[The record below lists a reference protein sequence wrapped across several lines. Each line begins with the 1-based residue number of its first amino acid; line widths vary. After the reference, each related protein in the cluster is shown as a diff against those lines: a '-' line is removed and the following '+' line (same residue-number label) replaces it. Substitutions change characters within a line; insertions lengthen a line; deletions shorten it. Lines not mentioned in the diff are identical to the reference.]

1 MSHYTMRDFTSPD
14 LKQNPFPVLK
24 ELRTTAPLY
33 RFEIPNG
40 KHAWMVTRYD
50 DVLAIIKDPRIVK
63 DIRRV
68 LPPES
73 AASFISRSDAL
84 SMIRFHM
91 LSSDPPDHTRLRRLV
106 SKVFTPRMIEQLRP
120 RVQQITDELLDQV
133 QSQGQMDLISDFAF
147 PLPITVICEML
158 GVPVEDRQKFRVWSN
173 AFVDRSGLFQEDTE
187 ELPELGEF
195 VHYLQA
201 LIKEKRERPDDRLVS
216 QLVRVEEAGDKLS
229 ENELI
234 SMIFLLL
241 VAGHET
247 TVNLIGNGVLEL
259 LQHPDQWHQ
268 LQADPSLVRT
278 AVEEILR
285 YTSPVMVGT
294 GRWASENIEMHG
306 TVIAK
311 GDLVWIS
318 LMAANTD
325 PERFSAPE
333 ELDITR
339 EENEHLAFGKGIH
352 YCLGAPLARLEGQ
365 VALLTLVRRL
375 PDLHLK
381 VQPEE
386 LRWRP
391 GLLIH
396 GLQELP
402 VAF

>member
-1 MSHYTMRDFTSPD
+1 MITSY
-14 LKQNPFPVLK
+14 
-24 ELRTTAPLY
+24 E
-33 RFEIPNG
+33 
-40 KHAWMVTRYD
+40 
-50 DVLAIIKDPRIVK
+50 DVLAIIKDPRVVK
-63 DIRRV
+63 DIRHV
-68 LPPES
+68 S
-73 AASFISRSDAL
+73 ASENVANFVSRSDAFGML
-84 SMIRFHM
+84 IRFHM

-106 SKVFTPRMIEQLRP
+106 SKVFTPRMIEQLSP
-120 RVQQITDELLDQV
+120 RIQDITDELLDRV
-133 QSQGQMDLISDFAF
+133 QSQGQMDLISNFAF
-147 PLPITVICEML
+147 PLPITVISEML
-158 GVPVEDRQKFRVWSN
+158 GVPVEDRQKLRTWSS
-173 AFVDRSGLFQEDTE
+173 AFLDRSGLFQPDAE
-187 ELPELGEF
+187 EPPEVGEF

-201 LIKEKRERPDDRLVS
+201 LIKEKRERPDDHLVS
-216 QLVRVEEAGDKLS
+216 QLVSIEEAGDKLS

-241 VAGHET
+241 IAGHET

-259 LQHPDQWHQ
+259 LRRPDQWRK
-268 LQADPSLVRT
+268 LQADPSLVGT
-278 AVEEILR
+278 AVEELLR

-294 GRWASENIEMHG
+294 ARWASEDIEMHG
-306 TVIAK
+306 KVIAK

-325 PERFSAPE
+325 PARFSVPE

-352 YCLGAPLARLEGQ
+352 FCLGAPLARLEGRI
-365 VALLTLVRRL
+365 ALGTLVRRM

-386 LRWRP
+386 LKWRP
-391 GLLIH
+391 GLLMH

>member
-1 MSHYTMRDFTSPD
+1 MPHYTMIDFTSPD
-14 LKQNPFPVLK
+14 FKQDPFPAMRD
-24 ELRTTAPLY
+24 LRTNTPMY
-33 RFEIPNG
+33 RFELPNG
-40 KHAWMVTRYD
+40 QHAWMVTRYD
-50 DVLAIIKDPRIVK
+50 DVLALIKDPRIVK

-73 AASFISRSDAL
+73 VANFVSHSDVL
-84 SMIRFHM
+84 SMLRLHM

-120 RVQQITDELLDQV
+120 RISQITDSLLDQV

-147 PLPITVICEML
+147 QLPVTVICEML
-158 GVPVEDRQKFRVWSN
+158 GIPIEDRLKFRAWSST
-173 AFVDRSGLFQEDTE
+173 FLDRSGLLQGEAE
-187 ELPELGEF
+187 EPREMGEF
-195 VHYLQA
+195 VRYLRA
-201 LIKEKRERPDDRLVS
+201 LIKEKRERPDDRLTS
-216 QLVRVEEAGDKLS
+216 QLVRLEEAGDVLS
-229 ENELI
+229 EQELI

-247 TVNLIGNGVLEL
+247 TVNLIGNGVVALLE
-259 LQHPDQWHQ
+259 HPDQWRL
-268 LQADPSLVRT
+268 LQADPSLIGT
-278 AVEEILR
+278 TVEEILR

-294 GRWASENIEMHG
+294 GRWASEEIEMHG
-306 TVIAK
+306 TVIAR
-311 GDLVWIS
+311 GDLVWLS

-333 ELDITR
+333 ELHITR

-365 VALLTLVRRL
+365 IALGTLVRRL
-375 PDLHLK
+375 PNLHLR
-381 VQPEE
+381 VRPEE

-391 GLLIH
+391 GLLMH

>member
-1 MSHYTMRDFTSPD
+1 MSDYTMTDFTSPD
-14 LKQNPFPVLK
+14 FKKDPFPLLK
-24 ELRTTAPLY
+24 DLRETAPLY
-33 RFEIPNG
+33 RFEMPNG
-40 KHAWMVTRYD
+40 LHAWIVTRYE
-50 DVLAIIKDPRIVK
+50 DVLALMKDQRIVK
-63 DIRRV
+63 DIRHV
-68 LPPES
+68 LPKENVMPH
-73 AASFISRSDAL
+73 SDAL
-84 SMIRFHM
+84 SMFRSSM

-120 RVQQITDELLDQV
+120 RIQHITDELLDQV
-133 QSQGQMDLISDFAF
+133 QAQGQMDLISDFAF

-158 GVPVEDRQKFRVWSN
+158 GIPVEDRLKFREWSK
-173 AFVDRSGLFQEDTE
+173 AFLDRSGLFQAETAQ
-187 ELPELGEF
+187 LPDLLEF
-195 VHYLQA
+195 AQYLLA
-201 LIKEKRERPDDRLVS
+201 LIAEKRERPDDRLVS
-216 QLVRVEEAGDKLS
+216 QLVRVEEAGDTLS
-229 ENELI
+229 EQELL

-259 LQHPDQWHQ
+259 LRYPDQWRL
-268 LQADPSLVRT
+268 LQADPSLVGS
-278 AVEEILR
+278 AIEELLR

-294 GRWASENIEMHG
+294 GRWASENIELHG
-306 TVIAK
+306 RIIAK
-311 GDLVWIS
+311 GEMVWIS

-365 VALLTLVRRL
+365 IALDTLVRRL

-381 VQPEE
+381 RQPEE

-391 GLLIH
+391 GLLMH

-402 VAF
+402 VTF